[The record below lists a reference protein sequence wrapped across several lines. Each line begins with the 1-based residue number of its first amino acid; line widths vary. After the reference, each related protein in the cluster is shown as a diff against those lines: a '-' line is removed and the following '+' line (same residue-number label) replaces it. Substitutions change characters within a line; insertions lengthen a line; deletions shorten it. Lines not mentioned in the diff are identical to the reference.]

1 MEIST
6 KGVLKRFGDEVL
18 ATEACTLH
26 MTLYNE
32 IVKETKGFE
41 KTLGVSV
48 KHLGT
53 GEEASFNGEEL
64 FPTAS
69 VFKVPVIVELY
80 RQVEAGRLSLDNKL
94 VLKDSL
100 KVPGSG
106 ILKELSEGLEVS
118 VRDLSRLMMIL
129 SDNTATDMIVERVG
143 KENVNATMR
152 RLGLNNTLV
161 LVDCRDLL
169 FDLVGENSLPEEEK
183 TLDLYL
189 KLAKNGANKGSWSLG
204 TERNNVTTPLEM
216 NRLLE
221 FIVEGKATGRAS
233 CDLILAT
240 MEKCQTGEHRVPKYL
255 PEEKVKMQ
263 RKTGSLPGIRND
275 VGVITI
281 LATGEKYCLS
291 CFTKGAQ
298 DVYAAEEAIAKV
310 SRNVYQYF
318 TAGK

>member
-1 MEIST
+1 M
-6 KGVLKRFGDEVL
+6 
-18 ATEACTLH
+18 LH

-41 KTLGVSV
+41 KTLGVAV
-48 KHLGT
+48 RHLGT
-53 GEEASFNGEEL
+53 GEEVSFNGDEL

-80 RQVEAGRLSLDNKL
+80 RQVEAGKLRLDDKL

-106 ILKELSEGLEVS
+106 ILKELTEGLDTS
-118 VRDLSRLMMIL
+118 IRDLSRLMMIL
-129 SDNTATDMIVERVG
+129 SDNTATDMLVEKVG

-152 RLGLNNTLV
+152 RLGLNNTIV
-161 LVDCRDLL
+161 VADCRDLL
-169 FDLVGENSLPEEEK
+169 FDLVGENSLPDEEK

-189 KLAKNGANKGSWSLG
+189 KLANNGANKGSWSLG
-204 TERNNVTTPLEM
+204 TERNDVTTPSEM
-216 NRLLE
+216 NRLLTS
-221 FIVEGKATGRAS
+221 IVEGRAAGRAS
-233 CDLILAT
+233 CDAILET
-240 MEKCQTGEHRVPKYL
+240 MGKCQTGEYRVPKYL
-255 PEEKVKMQ
+255 PTEKVKMQ

-281 LATGEKYCLS
+281 LATGEKYCIS
-291 CFTKGAQ
+291 CFAKDVE
-298 DVYAAEEAIAKV
+298 DVYSAEEAISRI

>member
-1 MEIST
+1 
-6 KGVLKRFGDEVL
+6 
-18 ATEACTLH
+18 

-32 IVKETKGFE
+32 IAKEMKGFE
-41 KTLGVSV
+41 KVLGVSV

-53 GEEASFNGEEL
+53 GEEVSINGEER

-80 RQVEAGRLSLDNKL
+80 RQAEAGGLSFDSKM

-106 ILKELSEGLEVS
+106 ILKELSEGLEVT

-143 KENVNATMR
+143 KENVNATMQR
-152 RLGLNNTLV
+152 FGLKNTVV
-161 LVDCRDLL
+161 LADCRDML
-169 FDLVGENSLPEEEK
+169 FDLVGGNSLPDGEK

-189 KLAKNGANKGSWSLG
+189 RLAKAGTDKGSWSLG
-204 TERNNVTTPLEM
+204 TERNDVTTPLEM

-221 FIVEGKATGRAS
+221 FIVDGKAAGRAS
-233 CDLILAT
+233 CDSILAT

-255 PEEKVKMQ
+255 PAEKVKMQ

-281 LATGEKYCLS
+281 LATGERYCIS
-291 CFTKGAQ
+291 CFTKDAS
-298 DVYAAEEAIAKV
+298 DVYAAEEAIARV
-310 SRNVYQYF
+310 SRNVYQHF
-318 TAGK
+318 TGGK

>member
-1 MEIST
+1 
-6 KGVLKRFGDEVL
+6 
-18 ATEACTLH
+18 

-32 IVKETKGFE
+32 IIKETKGFE
-41 KTLGVSV
+41 KILGVSV

-53 GEEASFNGEEL
+53 GDEANFNGEEL

-80 RQVEAGRLSLDNKL
+80 RQVEAGRLNLDNRI

-106 ILKELSEGLEVS
+106 ILKELGEGLEVT

-129 SDNTATDMIVERVG
+129 SDNTATDMLVEKVG
-143 KENVNATMR
+143 KENINATMR

-161 LVDCRDLL
+161 LADCRDLL
-169 FDLVGENSLPEEEK
+169 FDLVGENSLPDEEK

-189 KLAKNGANKGSWSLG
+189 RLAKNGANKGSWSLG
-204 TERNNVTTPLEM
+204 TERNNVTTPQEM
-216 NRLLE
+216 NRLLGM
-221 FIVEGKATGRAS
+221 IVEGKAAGRS
-233 CDLILAT
+233 GCDAILET
-240 MEKCQTGEHRVPKYL
+240 MGKCQTGEYRVPKYL
-255 PEEKVKMQ
+255 PTEKVKME

-281 LATGEKYCLS
+281 LATGERYCIS
-291 CFTKGAQ
+291 CFTKDAQ
-298 DVYAAEEAIAKV
+298 DVYAAEEAIARV
-310 SRNVYQYF
+310 SRNVYQFF
-318 TAGK
+318 TK